1 MKKMKITLEVKMK
14 MEKKIEM
21 LEEVI
26 KMEEQS
32 EEMRKMKAADLLSSI

>member
-1 MKKMKITLEVKMK
+1 MK

-26 KMEEQS
+26 EMDEQS
-32 EEMRKMKAADLLSSI
+32 EEMRKMKAAV